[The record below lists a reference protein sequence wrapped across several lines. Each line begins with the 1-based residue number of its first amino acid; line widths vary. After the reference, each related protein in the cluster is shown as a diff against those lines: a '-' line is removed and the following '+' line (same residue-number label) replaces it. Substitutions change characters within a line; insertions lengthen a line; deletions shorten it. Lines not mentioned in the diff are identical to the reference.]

1 MSMPSQETKWYK
13 DPGLIA
19 YLDSLRKKNL
29 EFMSKC
35 YFCDEKSEGIEAIG
49 YRLYPVCPNHPKP
62 DINKLMESQTS
73 FEE

>member
-1 MSMPSQETKWYK
+1 MPSQETQWYK

-19 YLDSLRKKNL
+19 YLDSLRQKNV

-35 YFCDEKSEGIEAIG
+35 YFCDSKSEGIEAIG
-49 YRLYPVCPNHPKP
+49 YRLYPVCPNHPNP

>member
-1 MSMPSQETKWYK
+1 MPSQWYK

-19 YLDSLRKKNL
+19 YLDSLRKKNV
-29 EFMSKC
+29 EFMAKC
-35 YFCDEKSEGIEAIG
+35 YFCNQKSEGIEAIG
-49 YRLYPVCPNHPKP
+49 YRLYPVCPNHPNP